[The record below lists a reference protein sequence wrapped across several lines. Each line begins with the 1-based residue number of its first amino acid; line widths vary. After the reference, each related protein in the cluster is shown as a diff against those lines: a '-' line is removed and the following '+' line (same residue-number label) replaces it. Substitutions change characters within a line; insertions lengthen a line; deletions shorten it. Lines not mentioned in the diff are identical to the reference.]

1 MSQIST
7 TQRCYAWTPGPDPQ
21 GAIIT
26 VQVGTTSQGSEL
38 WTAPLR
44 DANPAGQQVQL
55 ASVSQVHTLGD
66 RGRTKLES
74 GELVRL
80 EALRQ
85 WQ

>member
-21 GAIIT
+21 RAIIT
-26 VQVGTTSQGSEL
+26 VQVGTTSL

-55 ASVSQVHTLGD
+55 ASISQVHTLGD